1 MKSYI
6 QNNLFNHIIS
16 NTEIDEIQCRY
27 IAYKL
32 ELNQLEKITLIENIE
47 EHKFTF
53 FTDNGS
59 FKVTKVNLTLP
70 ISLVVRE
77 FIIFEKSYYEEIS
90 KKYDNFSLFNLI
102 FKLFSYKC

>member
-1 MKSYI
+1 MKSNT
-6 QNNLFNHIIS
+6 QNNLFNYIIS

-32 ELNQLEKITLIENIE
+32 ELNQVEKITLIENTE

-59 FKVTKVNLTLP
+59 FKVKIVNVPLP
-70 ISLVVRE
+70 ISSVVR
-77 FIIFEKSYYEEIS
+77 
-90 KKYDNFSLFNLI
+90 N
-102 FKLFSYKC
+102 